1 MFKCSAVTDKI
12 KKGNE
17 GERLAAR
24 FLEEKG
30 YKVLHKNYRYKHS
43 EIDLIVEK
51 DNWLVFVEVKTRS
64 SIAFGYP
71 EEFVNERKAG
81 KIMEG
86 ADQYVFEMD
95 WQGNVR
101 YDIVSVR
108 LKSGEPDIVHFE
120 DAFH

>member
-1 MFKCSAVTDKI
+1 M
-12 KKGNE
+12 
-17 GERLAAR
+17 AAS
-24 FLEEKG
+24 FLEDKG
-30 YKVLHKNYRYKHS
+30 YKVLCKNYRHKHS

-71 EEFVNERKAG
+71 EEFVDERKAA

-108 LKSGEPDIVHFE
+108 LKNGRPEIVHFE
-120 DAFH
+120 DAIH